1 MFIALEAEAQHPLT
15 QQVITRRRSCVDYL
29 WNSKSLVFR
38 PSTRNFP
45 INFLFCL
52 TVTHHLNV
60 LNYDQWRQDVNRTV
74 FE

>member
-15 QQVITRRRSCVDYL
+15 QEVITRRRSCVDYL
-29 WNSKSLVFR
+29 WNSKSSAGQTNGIF
-38 PSTRNFP
+38 
-45 INFLFCL
+45 INSLLDRL